1 MKPAAIFWM
10 TAVIIMVF
18 ALSSCSGSQVPFR
31 FSSYQRPTQ
40 VGTPA
45 PPANYADQ
53 VNPLIS
59 DTKVLNKGAILYAA
73 DCASCHGLDGQGDGQ
88 AGSALDPK
96 PVNLALGQANLS
108 DGYLFWRIS
117 DGGAMKPFGSLM
129 PPWKSLLSETQI
141 WQIISYL
148 RTLRGR

>member
-1 MKPAAIFWM
+1 MKTIAAIWLA
-10 TAVIIMVF
+10 AVFVVF
-18 ALSSCSGSQVPFR
+18 ALSSCSGSQVPFLL
-31 FSSYQRPTQ
+31 SAYQQPTL

-45 PPANYADQ
+45 PPELYAEL
-53 VNPLIS
+53 VNPLIADS
-59 DTKVLNKGAILYAA
+59 KILNNGAILFTA

-96 PVNLALGQANLS
+96 PGNLALDQVNLS
-108 DGYLFWRIS
+108 DAYLFWRIS
-117 DGGAMKPFGSLM
+117 DGGAMKPNGSLM
-129 PPWKSLLSETQI
+129 PPWKSLLSEMQI